1 MRAWSRWE
9 YLARAPQLLLDI
21 VLRGRYEFTYDLMPM
36 LAAGMSVRKRANL
49 LATGLNLLH
58 RRARPWGWPMHAQL
72 ELTSFCNL
80 RCPICPTGLGRIND
94 RPKLMDMDLFEQ
106 IMAEV
111 GPYLVT
117 TSLWA
122 WGEPLLHPRFA
133 DAVRICREHGV
144 IPLFSTN
151 GQTLS
156 NERVLND
163 LIREPPTYLIVAI
176 DGLTDETNTKYRAGA
191 KLEPALQ
198 GVRRL
203 ARMKRERGQEL
214 PVMNMR
220 FIVMA
225 HNEHEVPHV
234 TRFAAENGFDMLTIR
249 SLDLRDTG
257 EALHQRLVP
266 HQERFRAYQYRHG
279 QRVRRDDF
287 VCHLAFFFPTV
298 LTDGTVVTC
307 DQDFNGNQAYG
318 RVGEDGSFADIWWS
332 DRAAEVRRTILR
344 SPQAYSC
351 CRDCPFADRATSAC
365 SLEAF
370 DFRRGAGRRQAVG
383 AEL

>member
-1 MRAWSRWE
+1 M
-9 YLARAPQLLLDI
+9 
-21 VLRGRYEFTYDLMPM
+21 
-36 LAAGMSVRKRANL
+36 
-49 LATGLNLLH
+49 
-58 RRARPWGWPMHAQL
+58 
-72 ELTSFCNL
+72 
-80 RCPICPTGLGRIND
+80 
-94 RPKLMDMDLFEQ
+94 
-106 IMAEV
+106 
-111 GPYLVT
+111 
-117 TSLWA
+117 
-122 WGEPLLHPRFA
+122 HPRFA
-133 DAVRICREHGV
+133 DAVRTCREYGV

-151 GQTLS
+151 GQNLS
-156 NERVLND
+156 NEQVLND
-163 LIREPPTYLIVAI
+163 LIREPPAYLIVAI

-198 GVRRL
+198 GVRQL
-203 ARMKRERGQEL
+203 AQMKRERGQEL

-220 FIVMA
+220 FIVMS

-249 SLDLRDTG
+249 TLGLRDTG

-266 HQERFRAYQYRHG
+266 HQERFRAYQYHHG
-279 QRVRRDDF
+279 QRIRRDDF

-307 DQDFNGNQAYG
+307 DQDFNGSQAYG
-318 RVGEDGSFADIWWS
+318 RVGEDGSFADVWWS

-351 CRDCPFADRATSAC
+351 CGDCPFADRATSAC

-370 DFRRGAGRRQAVG
+370 HFRRGAGGRHAVG